1 MYFMTVKKSRKLSG
15 FVIYSH
21 FKNSAFIAVERGKK
35 KKELRMLKGYHLS
48 VSGIRKEH
56 LCCQRWYINGKGLEL
71 GEEPCRNGQH
81 LFPSAKTDIDRLM
94 IRRQS
99 KG

>member
-21 FKNSAFIAVERGKK
+21 FKNSAFIAVERAKKTRYVKGVPFVIERYAKGVPFLSKMVYKGVRGWTSGKS
-35 KKELRMLKGYHLS
+35 LAVTSTLIS
-48 VSGIRKEH
+48 IR
-56 LCCQRWYINGKGLEL
+56 Q
-71 GEEPCRNGQH
+71 
-81 LFPSAKTDIDRLM
+81 TDVDRLM
-94 IRRQS
+94 ILTQS